1 LKCWLA
7 EAIIK
12 EQTNKLIALPPK
24 GCVHTFMFA
33 LQMKVGIWLASKHLN
48 FNLKCFCFN
57 VLMSGIWFAS
67 KYLKSRASMGFAS
80 I

>member
-1 LKCWLA
+1 
-7 EAIIK
+7 
-12 EQTNKLIALPPK
+12 
-24 GCVHTFMFA
+24 MFA

-67 KYLKSRASMGFAS
+67 KYLKSGLQWDLLQFEAS